1 MCKVSVI
8 VPVYR
13 VENYIDRCMQSLLGQ
28 TLKDIEIV
36 CVCEKEDLSFQHLNQ
51 YAKSDSRVRVIE
63 KKNTG
68 VSSARNMGIK
78 ASKGKYIAFVDGD
91 DWIER
96 YTLKTL
102 YNVAEKYHTDIIC
115 YGMFPTLEPPDEKLA
130 MFGYFP
136 KRNTLYCQN
145 GMKALFYEHG
155 SRPYIGNKFYKRDF
169 LVEND
174 IKFDETLAIG
184 EDQLLQFEAFNKAKR
199 ICYLRE
205 KFYHY
210 EIGRKDSAMAKCEN
224 DRSVEEKNF
233 ELLQKII
240 QHKEDTVGQAYD
252 KDYLW
257 FVLQDF
263 SWIGDNIQ
271 NDYEANQIMHILQAV
286 HADEN
291 LKDLPQIYVT
301 AAKKLLQKVSSWYET
316 KDDREDVYE
325 TVELPPKIVDEFRNS
340 QVSDIQTPI
349 HCFTGYR
356 RIYEAIKFHEGR
368 HLMARIERKIGFIQR
383 CI

>member
-13 VENYIDRCMQSLLGQ
+13 VENYIDRCMKSLLGQ
-28 TLKDIEIV
+28 TLKDIEII
-36 CVCEKEDLSFQHLNQ
+36 CICENEDTSFQKLAE
-51 YAKSDSRVRVIE
+51 YAKGDRRVKLIA

-68 VSSARNMGIK
+68 VSSARNVGLE
-78 ASKGKYIAFVDGD
+78 AATGKFVAFVDGD

-102 YNVAEKYHTDIIC
+102 YHTAEKYRTDIIC

-136 KRNTLYCQN
+136 KRNVMYRENC
-145 GMKALFYEHG
+145 MKALFYEHG
-155 SRPYIGNKFYKRDF
+155 SRPYIGNKFYSRNF
-169 LVEND
+169 LDRNHIRFNEN
-174 IKFDETLAIG
+174 ISIG
-184 EDQLLQFEAFNKAKR
+184 EDQLLQFEAFHKAEC

-205 KFYHY
+205 KLYHY

-233 ELLQKII
+233 ELLQNII
-240 QHKEDTVGQAYD
+240 QYKERTTGHDYD

-271 NDYEANQIMHILQAV
+271 NDYEASQIMHILQAV
-286 HADEN
+286 HAEEN
-291 LKDLPQIYVT
+291 LKNLPQIYVT
-301 AAKKLLQKVSSWYET
+301 AAKKLLQKVSSWYE
-316 KDDREDVYE
+316 KEYDKEDDYE
-325 TVELPPKIVDEFRNS
+325 SVELPPKVVDEFRNS
-340 QVSDIQTPI
+340 QVRNIQTPI
-349 HCFTGYR
+349 PCFTGYR
-356 RIYEAIKFHEGR
+356 RIYEAVRFHEGR
-368 HLMARIERKIGFIQR
+368 HLMARIKRKTGFI
-383 CI
+383 